1 MSDDRDNQRALRKI
15 IDHGRNYGMGPRA
28 MAKAIK
34 GMEATLVSMDEYST
48 IGKEVWER
56 LVDAMKQQWIIDGE
70 WSQYHSMVAQ
80 GQGWGLSHVKG
91 MWQVV
96 TLDPAKFKDDEAARL
111 YVLEH
116 EKDQNSSLYA
126 IAVQAVIVGNMR

>member
-15 IDHGRNYGMGPRA
+15 
-28 MAKAIK
+28 IK

-48 IGKEVWER
+48 WER
-56 LVDAMKQQWIIDGE
+56 LVDAMKQQWIIEGE

-96 TLDPAKFKDDEAARL
+96 TLDPARFADNEAARL
-111 YVLEH
+111 YLLEH